1 MTTQHNCYTPAT
13 MLTGARSQGVWHSLI
28 TMPKDDDVPPMPA
41 GMYGASIMN
50 SDLVRIRVILTR
62 YADFLQAGGFDPALP
77 NADISTGERASCVNS
92 TVPSSN
98 FSWIDGGTFR
108 RTTLYMYF
116 VVIT

>member
-77 NADISTGERASCVNS
+77 NADISTGERWSKWRARREVDAAVRREGAAGNELFQ
-92 TVPSSN
+92 PSSAA
-98 FSWIDGGTFR
+98 
-108 RTTLYMYF
+108 
-116 VVIT
+116 